1 MSYDQSRIIQQAKF
15 TYSPFGKAFEK
26 EIETIE
32 NQGIK
37 QAEALKDLKTEEN
50 HELESTEGLFLK
62 KMRNIE
68 IKNEIDI

>member
-68 IKNEIDI
+68 IKMK

>member
-68 IKNEIDI
+68 IKNETDI

>member
-37 QAEALKDLKTEEN
+37 QAEALKDLKTKEN
-50 HELESTEGLFLK
+50 HGLESTEGLFLK
-62 KMRNIE
+62 RCEILKLKM
-68 IKNEIDI
+68 K

>member
-15 TYSPFGKAFEK
+15 RYSPFGKAFEK

-50 HELESTEGLFLK
+50 YELESTEGLFLK

>member
-37 QAEALKDLKTEEN
+37 QAEDLKDLKTE
-50 HELESTEGLFLK
+50 
-62 KMRNIE
+62 
-68 IKNEIDI
+68 

>member
-15 TYSPFGKAFEK
+15 TYSPFGKAFER

>member
-26 EIETIE
+26 EIEKIE

>member
-37 QAEALKDLKTEEN
+37 QAKALKDLKTEEN

>member
-26 EIETIE
+26 ETETIE

>member
-26 EIETIE
+26 EIETLG

>member
-1 MSYDQSRIIQQAKF
+1 MSYDQSRLIQQAKF

>member
-32 NQGIK
+32 NKGIK
-37 QAEALKDLKTEEN
+37 QAEALKDLKTKEN
-50 HELESTEGLFLK
+50 HGLESTEGLFLK

>member
-68 IKNEIDI
+68 IKNEIDT

>member
-26 EIETIE
+26 EIEAIE

>member
-37 QAEALKDLKTEEN
+37 QAEALKDLKTKEN
-50 HELESTEGLFLK
+50 HGLESTEGLFLK

-68 IKNEIDI
+68 IKNKIDI

>member
-37 QAEALKDLKTEEN
+37 QAEALKDLKTKEN
-50 HELESTEGLFLK
+50 HGLESTEGLFLK

-68 IKNEIDI
+68 IKMK